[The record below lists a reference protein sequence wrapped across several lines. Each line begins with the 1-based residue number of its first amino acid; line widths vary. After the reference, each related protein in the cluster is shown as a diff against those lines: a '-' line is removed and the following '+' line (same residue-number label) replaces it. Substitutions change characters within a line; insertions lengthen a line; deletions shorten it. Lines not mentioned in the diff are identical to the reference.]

1 MSGVVSLINLISREV
16 CRINV
21 GRQLGF
27 EWRTDSAKSVKFD
40 ATEEFVVFDFFCR
53 NSSKAM
59 LGITNKAKTIISS
72 VQL

>member
-1 MSGVVSLINLISREV
+1 MSGVVSLINLISWEV
-16 CRINV
+16 CCINV

-40 ATEEFVVFDFFCR
+40 TTEEFVVFDFFCR

-59 LGITNKAKTIISS
+59 L
-72 VQL
+72 